1 MKQFL
6 SLLLSAAFTLAP
18 CAAIGEENASLGR
31 EVIPIADALS
41 ADRPFTFVI
50 YDKTNDV
57 TLFTGEYAF
66 AE

>member
-31 EVIPIADALS
+31 ELIPIADSLPR
-41 ADRPFTFVI
+41 RP
-50 YDKTNDV
+50 
-57 TLFTGEYAF
+57 TLYLCDLR
-66 AE
+66 